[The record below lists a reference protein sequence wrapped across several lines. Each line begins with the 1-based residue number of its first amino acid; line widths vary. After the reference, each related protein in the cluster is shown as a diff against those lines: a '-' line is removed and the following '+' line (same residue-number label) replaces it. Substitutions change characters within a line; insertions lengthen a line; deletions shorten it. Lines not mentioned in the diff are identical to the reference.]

1 MAENP
6 LNLPIYLLQCAKKG
20 FFNERDRW
28 GWISR
33 SLYKLIY
40 GDFVG
45 TFDAGV
51 NGAYWVQ
58 LEEERPKALWIVC
71 PDNSLDFQE
80 LVQLDIT
87 EVFEEMAEYDTY
99 YPVPQWD
106 DLAEW
111 ISSKNTTLS
120 FALDAIQSVTIGNL
134 TTDNIPKWT
143 DPKSDLSIVFRW
155 IKQLAINAE
164 EDNNQSLPCMDFW
177 EPWVDRDQLVPGTS
191 FVCRTDGENS
201 QSVPLQ
207 GGGLLRSQLDSL
219 VYQHIFV
226 GTAPHTVT
234 GGEWGDTPFLHVV
247 PFATFSEGDPVML
260 AGTNPNKI
268 ILPIS
273 CDAGQFGTFSLDT
286 TLQI

>member
-6 LNLPIYLLQCAKKG
+6 LNLPLQYLKCAKHGTFKQMY
-20 FFNERDRW
+20 
-28 GWISR
+28 ST
-33 SLYKLIY
+33 LKTMYKLIY
-40 GDFVG
+40 GENVSV
-45 TFDAGV
+45 FDAKV
-51 NGAYWVQ
+51 KGAYYVYVEGQ
-58 LEEERPKALWIVC
+58 RPSGLWLVC

-143 DPKSDLSIVFRW
+143 DPKSDLSVVFRW
-155 IKQLAINAE
+155 IKQLAFNAE
-164 EDNNQSLPCMDFW
+164 EDNKQYLPCSDYW
-177 EPWVDRDQLVPGTS
+177 DPWFSRQKLLPGTP
-191 FVCRTDGENS
+191 FFCATDGTDSRN
-201 QSVPLQ
+201 VPLQ
-207 GGGLLRSQLDSL
+207 GGELDQQAL
-219 VYQHIFV
+219 NELINKNAQVYI
-226 GTAPHTVT
+226 GTYLHTVT
-234 GGEWGDTPFLHVV
+234 GGYAGNDPVLIVTPN
-247 PFATFSEGDPVML
+247 ATFLEGDPVML

-273 CDAGQFGTFSLDT
+273 CDTGQFGTFSLDV